1 MLTGS
6 TNTVLWSNGY
16 DTCFTR
22 RKRWFDS
29 IQDYF
34 FKTPRYA
41 NWQSDSAQYQ
51 FNTGPECLQVRPLL
65 WVLKSLKAANQQ
77 RCNFLFLHE
86 TNGALVQ
93 REDVCVASRRSGF
106 DSLVLHSVESTWL
119 GRQLADHFGLEP
131 EMLWVR
137 VPPELLKP
145 YAGVVSNG

>member
-1 MLTGS
+1 MGTCSPDRQTQSCGPTATTPVLHAGNDGS
-6 TNTVLWSNGY
+6 IPSRTTFSKRPG
-16 DTCFTR
+16 TPIGRATR
-22 RKRWFDS
+22 LK
-29 IQDYF
+29 
-34 FKTPRYA
+34 
-41 NWQSDSAQYQ
+41 
-51 FNTGPECLQVRPLL
+51 PECLQVRPLL
-65 WVLKSLKAANQQ
+65 WVLKSWKAANQQ
-77 RCNFLFLHE
+77 SCNFLFLHE

-106 DSLVLHSVESTWL
+106 DSLVLHSVQSTWL